1 MASSNNDKTIEYDE
15 EMYKKPNPAKVY
27 LPEFAVKLQEKA
39 NRIYIPP
46 PPLTNSAHRSVSEV
60 DVFFSDFSNNQILLS
75 NSSQPDLEYNIL
87 GEIRR
92 VYQLIKDHG
101 QQGDFSMQI
110 KFGELIPVS
119 VNSYF

>member
-1 MASSNNDKTIEYDE
+1 M
-15 EMYKKPNPAKVY
+15 
-27 LPEFAVKLQEKA
+27 
-39 NRIYIPP
+39 
-46 PPLTNSAHRSVSEV
+46 
-60 DVFFSDFSNNQILLS
+60 FFSNFSSNQILRS

-110 KFGELIPVS
+110 RFGELIPVS
-119 VNSYF
+119 VNSYFLRADALLTGYKML